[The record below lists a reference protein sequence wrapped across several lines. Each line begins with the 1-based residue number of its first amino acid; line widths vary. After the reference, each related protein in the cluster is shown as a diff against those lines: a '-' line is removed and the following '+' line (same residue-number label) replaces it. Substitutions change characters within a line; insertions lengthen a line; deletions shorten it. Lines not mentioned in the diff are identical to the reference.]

1 MFFNFRRLF
10 QFLKV
15 TFLQPRD
22 HYRLTPRRFFMI
34 LLFIFLYIPLEL
46 FTWLG
51 FLLDEIFYPGYR
63 RNQIK
68 QPVFIIGNFRS
79 GTTFMQRILAKDHNR
94 FIGVK
99 AWEIV
104 FGSSIIIRKL
114 MGFLMRV
121 DKKIGQPLYKMIEA
135 SEKKTL
141 HKIDFHHFRWNDFEE
156 DDFFHLHSFSC
167 FGFWIYSAPFE
178 ILKDLMKFDI
188 SVPKDLN
195 ARMMTFYHRL
205 IQRHLYAHGGSRQLL
220 SKNPTFSSKIKS
232 ILKIYPDAKFILMVR
247 KPMEVIPSQMNMIAF
262 GWNIMANPLKPY
274 PYRDEII
281 DMAEYFYRYPNEK
294 LQTLK
299 DNQKFIVDYEQLV
312 LKPRETVEAIYSQF
326 NFEMTAEYKKIL
338 EQEASTPRKYYRKKY
353 PLQEMELDEA
363 EINLRLDPLMSEIE
377 FSKPHQQKHPVRKT
391 A

>member
-1 MFFNFRRLF
+1 
-10 QFLKV
+10 V
-15 TFLQPRD
+15 TFIQPRD

-34 LLFIFLYIPLEL
+34 LLFIFLYIPLEV

-51 FLLDEIFYPGYR
+51 YLIDEIFYHRYR
-63 RNQIK
+63 RKQVK

-79 GTTFMQRILAKDHNR
+79 GTTYMQRILANDRKR

-104 FGSSIIIRKL
+104 FGSSIIVRKMMNL
-114 MGFLMRV
+114 IMKI
-121 DKKIGQPLYKMIEA
+121 DKKIGQPIRRLIEA

-167 FGFWIYSAPFE
+167 FGFWIYSTPFE

-188 SVPKDLN
+188 SIPKHLR
-195 ARMMTFYHRL
+195 ARMMAFYHRL
-205 IQRHLYAHGGSRQLL
+205 IQRHLYARGGSRQLL
-220 SKNPTFSSKIKS
+220 SKNPTFSSKIES
-232 ILKIYPDAKFILMVR
+232 ILQLYPDAKFIYMVR
-247 KPMEVIPSQMNMIAF
+247 NPLEVIPSQMNMLAF

-294 LQTLK
+294 LHSVRE
-299 DNQKFIVDYEQLV
+299 DQKYIVDYEQLV
-312 LKPRETVEAIYSQF
+312 LKPLETVEAIYSQF
-326 NFEMTAEYKKIL
+326 NFEMTAEYKKML

-353 PLQEMELDEA
+353 PFKEMELNET
-363 EINLRLDPLMSEIE
+363 EINLRFDPLMSEIE
-377 FSKPHQQKHPVRKT
+377 FSGQHKQKLPVRKT